1 MNEMTIPELY
11 DRLADK
17 DFQEYTTGQLFFP
30 AYMYMYDA
38 KKEAEIEREIQDI
51 QDRLK
56 RPNNYLD
63 VMVLDIFEELLN
75 HLDGQKFGRAAS
87 KLQFYLENEAR
98 KPEAVE
104 SGVKDLAY
112 SEEFLSAIEAKI
124 QDHLIRAK
132 HYEVAYVFMKGFGRA
147 FPYIRVSRFMANF
160 EKHINQY
167 KLIVFYPGTTN
178 GNYQLFGEL
187 DDEHLYR
194 AIKLIN
200 EEP

>member
-1 MNEMTIPELY
+1 MTIPELY
-11 DRLADK
+11 ERLADK

-38 KKEAEIEREIQDI
+38 KKEREFEQEIADI
-51 QDRLK
+51 QSRLR

-63 VMVLDIFEELLN
+63 VMVMDIFEELLAF
-75 HLDGQKFGRAAS
+75 LDAQSFGRAHS
-87 KLQFYLENEAR
+87 KLHFYLEHEAR
-98 KPEAVE
+98 NPEAV
-104 SGVKDLAY
+104 STGVREAAY
-112 SEEFLSAIEAKI
+112 SEDFMRMLEAKI
-124 QDHLIRAK
+124 QQHLMEAK
-132 HYEVAYVFMKGFGRA
+132 QYEVAYVFMKGFGRA

-160 EKHINQY
+160 EKYIHQF

-187 DDEHLYR
+187 QDEHLYR

-200 EEP
+200 EEL

>member
-1 MNEMTIPELY
+1 MTIPELY
-11 DRLADK
+11 DKLADK

-38 KKEAEIEREIQDI
+38 KREREIEHEIADI
-51 QDRLK
+51 QSRLR

-63 VMVLDIFEELLN
+63 VMVLDIFEELLVF
-75 HLDGQKFGRAAS
+75 LDGQGFGNAPS
-87 KLQFYLENEAR
+87 KLHFYLEHEGR
-98 KPEAVE
+98 KPEAV
-104 SGVKDLAY
+104 STGVREAAY
-112 SEEFLSAIEAKI
+112 SEEFMQQLEGTIQQHLMEAK
-124 QDHLIRAK
+124 Q
-132 HYEVAYVFMKGFGRA
+132 YEVAYVFMQGFGRA
-147 FPYIRVSRFMANF
+147 FPYVRVSRFMANF
-160 EKHINQY
+160 EKHIHGF

-187 DDEHLYR
+187 QDEHLYR